1 MRKLLLATA
10 ATMGALLVTV
20 GGAQAQPV
28 KPVAPGTIAVHLN
41 GYLQFGIGY
50 FGSSANNFNGSKLN
64 PYNTIGDAR
73 LYSGFDAQTLNGID
87 YGAQIEART
96 TASDAG
102 TRAGLTTGT
111 GGAAGTTSLYIK
123 RAYGYIGTPGAG
135 FVRLGQTDSAFT
147 LLQTGVLE
155 GYGDGA
161 QFNSDG
167 GIFNAIPSAA
177 EPGTFV
183 YADSS
188 HLYSTDKVV
197 YLSPTVAGFSASV
210 GFEPSSDGLKEGTGT
225 CSTASSNNGATAP
238 TSTCNSIASSP
249 NTNANFRRNTIDA
262 ALLYAVTVDGFA
274 TKASLGILN
283 AAPIANTQV
292 PLASGAN
299 RFKGMTV
306 YQAGAQTSF
315 GGLTL
320 GANVKWGSVVNGYG
334 FKIAGAR
341 NAVDYIVGGTYT
353 VGPWVAGVSFI
364 DGQSAGGWNQTN
376 HVGKTLDE
384 YGVAAGGNYVVGK
397 DLSLYMQYEYGHRH
411 QAGFNFNANAA
422 NSTTPGGSGNAQ
434 FQTIATGATYK
445 W

>member
-50 FGSSANNFNGSKLN
+50 FGSSANNFDGSKLN

-87 YGAQIEART
+87 YGAQIEIRT

-102 TRAGLTTGT
+102 TRAGLITGQS
-111 GGAAGTTSLYIK
+111 GASGTTSLYVK
-123 RAYGYIGTPGAG
+123 RAYGYIGTPEAG

-147 LLQTGVLE
+147 LLQTGAIE

-167 GIFNAIPSAA
+167 GIFNAIPSNA

-210 GFEPSSDGLKEGTGT
+210 GFEPSSDGLKEGTGD
-225 CSTASSNNGATAP
+225 CSTAAS
-238 TSTCNSIASSP
+238 TSTGGSSLCNDIASSP

-262 ALLYAVTVDGFA
+262 ALLYAVTVNGFA
-274 TKASLGILN
+274 TKANLAILN

-292 PLASGAN
+292 PLATGAN

-320 GANVKWGSVVNGYG
+320 GANVKWGSVVNSYG
-334 FKIAGAR
+334 FKQEGAR

-364 DGQSAGGWNQTN
+364 DGQSAGNWNLTN

-397 DLSLYMQYEYGHRH
+397 DLSLYLQYEYGHRH
-411 QAGFNFNANAA
+411 QADWNFNAGSASPTA
-422 NSTTPGGSGNAQ
+422 SGNAQ